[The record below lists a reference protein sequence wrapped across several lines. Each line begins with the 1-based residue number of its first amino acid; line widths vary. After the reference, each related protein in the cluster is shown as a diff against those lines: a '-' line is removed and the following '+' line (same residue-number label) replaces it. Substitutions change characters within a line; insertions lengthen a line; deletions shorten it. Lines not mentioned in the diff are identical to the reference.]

1 MSWFALG
8 LKILSCNICAMNKE
22 QYSNS
27 NLLNPRLYE
36 FERNHFAC
44 NVERCIS
51 CMNMIYT
58 ACRNK
63 EIDIYMMFLTW
74 TNKLNL
80 FSTIFFLYLIL
91 KSEKKLDLNYIHS
104 HEFLISVIIFF
115 WIWKYIYFYKRNWTM
130 EFLILKWE
138 KGLFFKKPKIK
149 SCLAYNLAAVYQ

>member
-27 NLLNPRLYE
+27 NLLNPRLNE

-63 EIDIYMMFLTW
+63 NWYMMFFTW

-104 HEFLISVIIFF
+104 HEFLKSTCHNIFLDLK
-115 WIWKYIYFYKRNWTM
+115 IYILLQKKLDNGIPYPEVR
-130 EFLILKWE
+130 
-138 KGLFFKKPKIK
+138 KGFVF
-149 SCLAYNLAAVYQ
+149 

>member
-63 EIDIYMMFLTW
+63 EIDIWYFFTW

-104 HEFLISVIIFF
+104 HEFLKSVIIFF
-115 WIWKYIYFYKRNWTM
+115 WIWKYIYFYKRNCTM

>member
-8 LKILSCNICAMNKE
+8 LKMLSCNICAMNKE

-63 EIDIYMMFLTW
+63 EIDIWCFLPGQINW
-74 TNKLNL
+74 TCLAQ
-80 FSTIFFLYLIL
+80 FFFLYLIL
-91 KSEKKLDLNYIHS
+91 KSEKKNGLELHSFTWIFDKCHNIFLDLKIYILLQKKLDNGIPYP
-104 HEFLISVIIFF
+104 EV
-115 WIWKYIYFYKRNWTM
+115 R
-130 EFLILKWE
+130 
-138 KGLFFKKPKIK
+138 KGFVF
-149 SCLAYNLAAVYQ
+149 

>member
-63 EIDIYMMFLTW
+63 EIDIWCFLPGQINW
-74 TNKLNL
+74 TCLAQ
-80 FSTIFFLYLIL
+80 FFFLYLIL
-91 KSEKKLDLNYIHS
+91 KSEKKIGLELHSFTWIFDKCHNIFLDLKIYILLQKKLDNGIPYP
-104 HEFLISVIIFF
+104 EV
-115 WIWKYIYFYKRNWTM
+115 R
-130 EFLILKWE
+130 
-138 KGLFFKKPKIK
+138 KGLVFKKPKIK

>member
-27 NLLNPRLYE
+27 NLLYPRLYE
-36 FERNHFAC
+36 VERNHFAC

-63 EIDIYMMFLTW
+63 EIDIWCFLPGQINWTCLAQFFSVSDFKIWKKIGLELHSFTW
-74 TNKLNL
+74 IFDKCNN
-80 FSTIFFLYLIL
+80 IFFDLKIYIL
-91 KSEKKLDLNYIHS
+91 LQKKLDNGIPCP
-104 HEFLISVIIFF
+104 EV
-115 WIWKYIYFYKRNWTM
+115 R
-130 EFLILKWE
+130 
-138 KGLFFKKPKIK
+138 KGFVF
-149 SCLAYNLAAVYQ
+149 

>member
-63 EIDIYMMFLTW
+63 NWYMMFFTW

>member
-63 EIDIYMMFLTW
+63 NWYMMFFTW

-91 KSEKKLDLNYIHS
+91 KSEKKIGLELHSFTWIFEKCHNIFLDLKIYILLQKKLYNGIPYP
-104 HEFLISVIIFF
+104 EV
-115 WIWKYIYFYKRNWTM
+115 R
-130 EFLILKWE
+130 
-138 KGLFFKKPKIK
+138 KGFVF
-149 SCLAYNLAAVYQ
+149 

>member
-63 EIDIYMMFLTW
+63 NWYMMFFTW

-104 HEFLISVIIFF
+104 HEFLKSTCHNIFLDLK
-115 WIWKYIYFYKRNWTM
+115 IYILLQKKLDNGIPYPEVR
-130 EFLILKWE
+130 
-138 KGLFFKKPKIK
+138 KGFVF
-149 SCLAYNLAAVYQ
+149 

>member
-63 EIDIYMMFLTW
+63 EIDIWCFLPGQINW
-74 TNKLNL
+74 TCLAQ
-80 FSTIFFLYLIL
+80 FFFLYLIL
-91 KSEKKLDLNYIHS
+91 KSEEKKMDLNYIHS

-115 WIWKYIYFYKRNWTM
+115 LIWKYIYFHKRNWTM

>member
-63 EIDIYMMFLTW
+63 EIDIWCFLPGQINW
-74 TNKLNL
+74 TCLAQ
-80 FSTIFFLYLIL
+80 FFFLYLIL
-91 KSEKKLDLNYIHS
+91 KSEKKNGLELHS
-104 HEFLISVIIFF
+104 FTWIFDKCHNIFF
-115 WIWKYIYFYKRNWTM
+115 YLKIYILSQKKLDNGIPYPEVR
-130 EFLILKWE
+130 
-138 KGLFFKKPKIK
+138 KGFVF
-149 SCLAYNLAAVYQ
+149 

>member
-36 FERNHFAC
+36 FETTLHAMY
-44 NVERCIS
+44 
-51 CMNMIYT
+51 MNMIQT

-63 EIDIYMMFLTW
+63 EIDIWCFLPGQINW
-74 TNKLNL
+74 TCLAQF
-80 FSTIFFLYLIL
+80 FSVSDFKIWRKK
-91 KSEKKLDLNYIHS
+91 KSDLNYIHS

-115 WIWKYIYFYKRNWTM
+115 FDLKIYILLQKKLDNGIPYPEVRKGFVFYKTKN
-130 EFLILKWE
+130 
-138 KGLFFKKPKIK
+138 KIV
-149 SCLAYNLAAVYQ
+149 SSI